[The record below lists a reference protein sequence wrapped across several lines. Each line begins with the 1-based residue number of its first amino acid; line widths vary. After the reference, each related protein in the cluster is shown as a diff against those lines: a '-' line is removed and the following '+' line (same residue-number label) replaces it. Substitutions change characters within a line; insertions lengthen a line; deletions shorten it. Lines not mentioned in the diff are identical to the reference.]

1 MKKIIS
7 ILILITL
14 LFTTAFADE
23 DFVSVYDEN
32 KMISAAV
39 EKYVYVQNKNLSEK
53 TGARIVIA
61 TGKSTGELSVPE
73 YAENL
78 YKKLDVGSIGRKNS
92 VFLFLCESTKDYHV
106 IVSPGINAS
115 LTNQEA
121 QKILAENLEKPF
133 EKAQYDKAVIDT
145 FNAFAIWYAD
155 KYGIALNITDDMSE
169 YKDIIRTE
177 NNEKTLKTVLTVFF
191 AVALTVGTLWYF
203 AYKNRKK
210 RMERLRKKRQ
220 ERRKRYMAIK

>member
-73 YAENL
+73 YAE
-78 YKKLDVGSIGRKNS
+78 KQCFS
-92 VFLFLCESTKDYHV
+92 VSV
-106 IVSPGINAS
+106 
-115 LTNQEA
+115 
-121 QKILAENLEKPF
+121 
-133 EKAQYDKAVIDT
+133 
-145 FNAFAIWYAD
+145 
-155 KYGIALNITDDMSE
+155 
-169 YKDIIRTE
+169 
-177 NNEKTLKTVLTVFF
+177 
-191 AVALTVGTLWYF
+191 
-203 AYKNRKK
+203 
-210 RMERLRKKRQ
+210 
-220 ERRKRYMAIK
+220 